1 MSEVVE
7 GEAADVQ
14 MLNRDFTKAFAR
26 REAGDF
32 AGARRLYEKLLAGY
46 EALEAWEKVADI
58 YQSLG
63 IIAGHQC
70 NHEEAKVYFQKDL
83 QIKVSKLGEDHVDV
97 AGCYNNLGVEADEQ
111 GEYEEAKAYYQKALK
126 IKVSKLGE
134 DHVDVAA
141 CYNNLG
147 IVAHNQGEY
156 EEAKAYYQ
164 KALKIYVSKLGDDH
178 PSVTRTKRNLT
189 CLRKQTVD

>member
-26 REAGDF
+26 RESGDF

-111 GEYEEAKAYYQKALK
+111 GEYEEAKAYYQKALE

-134 DHVDVAA
+134 DHVSVADL
-141 CYNNLG
+141 YFNLG
-147 IVAHNQGEY
+147 NVATASNRLPRRQRLMGRRRR
-156 EEAKAYYQ
+156 
-164 KALKIYVSKLGDDH
+164 LRRPL
-178 PSVTRTKRNLT
+178 TRLSSTGL
-189 CLRKQTVD
+189 